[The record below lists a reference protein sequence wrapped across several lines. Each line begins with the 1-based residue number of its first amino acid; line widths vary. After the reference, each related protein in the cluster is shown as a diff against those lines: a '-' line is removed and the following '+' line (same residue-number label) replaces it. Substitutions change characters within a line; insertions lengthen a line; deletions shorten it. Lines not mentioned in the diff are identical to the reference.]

1 MIKTFIALAATTASV
16 AAPAAFAGTYVNVE
30 ANSGFT
36 GTDYE
41 GTVTDIHIGYE
52 GGNETYGFYVQG
64 GPAIIAPEGG
74 DVKHA
79 YLERLVVTFLQL
91 KNLVFLVNFHYCHKK
106 MTTFMELKSELNT
119 SSDLRYYNC

>member
-36 GTDYE
+36 GTEYE
-41 GTVTDIHIGYE
+41 GSVTDLHIGYE

-64 GPAIIAPEGG
+64 GPSILAPEGEDGETRLSGKIGG
-74 DVKHA
+74 DIAATDKLGI
-79 YLERLVVTFLQL
+79 YGEFSLLSQEDD
-91 KNLVFLVNFHYCHKK
+91 NLYGTKIGAKFKF
-106 MTTFMELKSELNT
+106 
-119 SSDLRYYNC
+119 

>member
-1 MIKTFIALAATTASV
+1 MIKTLIALAATTASV

-41 GTVTDIHIGYE
+41 GSVTDIHIGYE

-74 DVKHA
+74 DG
-79 YLERLVVTFLQL
+79 ETRLSGKIGGDISATE
-91 KNLVFLVNFHYCHKK
+91 KLVFMVNFHYCHRK
-106 MTTFMELKSELNT
+106 MTTFMEQKSELST
-119 SSDLRYYNC
+119 SSDLGY